1 LRLVL
6 FRVQGW
12 AGKRFTKEFCNE
24 QEQVVDGGRSRRSSG
39 ALAQQDPPRTAP
51 AEKMAPKAPAAAKA
65 PAGDIHQNTVPSGG
79 TVHNGEADINRKNCR

>member
-1 LRLVL
+1 MNKNKLLMAVAAVAL
-6 FRVQGW
+6 FTG
-12 AGKRFTKEFCNE
+12 T
-24 QEQVVDGGRSRRSSG
+24 SG

-51 AEKMAPKAPAAAKA
+51 AEKKAPAAAKA